1 MTKHDLSLTVARLY
15 PQYSVREVETMVNA
29 VFASLTAALA
39 RGEGIELRGF
49 GSFGVRHHPAREGRN
64 PRTGAA
70 VVVPAKRAL
79 FFKVAKELR
88 GRVDGHEDPEAGR
101 SAEKPLTEKVVG

>member
-1 MTKHDLSLTVARLY
+1 MTKRDLSVEVARLY

-49 GSFGVRHHPAREGRN
+49 GSFGVKQHQAREIGRASC
-64 PRTGAA
+64 R
-70 VVVPAKRAL
+70 
-79 FFKVAKELR
+79 E
-88 GRVDGHEDPEAGR
+88 RV
-101 SAEKPLTEKVVG
+101 

>member
-1 MTKHDLSLTVARLY
+1 MTKRDLSVEVARLY
-15 PQYSVREVETMVNA
+15 PHYSVREVETIVNA

-64 PRTGAA
+64 PRTGA
-70 VVVPAKRAL
+70 VVAVPAKKAL
-79 FFKVAKELR
+79 VFKVAKELW
-88 GRVDGHEDPEAGR
+88 GRVGEQEASHGEDAGQ
-101 SAEKPLTEKVVG
+101 EG